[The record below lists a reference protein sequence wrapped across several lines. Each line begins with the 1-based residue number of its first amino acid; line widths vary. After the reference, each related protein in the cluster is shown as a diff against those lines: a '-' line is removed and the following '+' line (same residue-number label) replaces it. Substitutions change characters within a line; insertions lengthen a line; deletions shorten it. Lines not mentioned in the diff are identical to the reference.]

1 MRSIY
6 ITPTQSRAIW
16 AALIKARVIDRQG
29 NVLYDVRVVREGH
42 LCCLSSRITMYCR
55 VGGHAAEPAT
65 SSWSVKQ
72 STPPLLSLPVPV
84 QNRGWI
90 KLLAKILPWLKRSD
104 PYYNLISDESQ
115 IWQGGWGSSWLACS
129 APPHAA
135 CMAMLASARPGRVR
149 LPAPECLVA
158 CVAPGS
164 RRAHASR
171 APAPH
176 TCTHACPAEL
186 NLAWS
191 WHEIVS
197 GEPLLPGQGLALVG
211 FGMLK
216 HWPCPCWLSHVHCSR
231 PAQTL
236 CSCRP
241 TDPVQAVLAWLETGG
256 RANLQSLVRRYDH
269 GQFISCLTEHREGCG
284 RGRRMMAQ
292 E

>member
-135 CMAMLASARPGRVR
+135 CMAMLASAQPGRGCGCLPRSVWSLAPR
-149 LPAPECLVA
+149 L
-158 CVAPGS
+158 APGV
-164 RRAHASR
+164 RMPPALPPHTPARMR
-171 APAPH
+171 AP
-176 TCTHACPAEL
+176 
-186 NLAWS
+186 
-191 WHEIVS
+191 
-197 GEPLLPGQGLALVG
+197 
-211 FGMLK
+211 
-216 HWPCPCWLSHVHCSR
+216 
-231 PAQTL
+231 
-236 CSCRP
+236 
-241 TDPVQAVLAWLETGG
+241 
-256 RANLQSLVRRYDH
+256 QS
-269 GQFISCLTEHREGCG
+269 STSPG
-284 RGRRMMAQ
+284 RGTRLCRVSPCCRGKALHWWALAC
-292 E
+292 